1 MYWKFY
7 NLFKIDWENPL
18 EIWEKYGR
26 RYFMKPKMKFRFLK
40 RKYHGV
46 DPMNILEIYGVGLGW
61 KSKYGV
67 LEYEEDPYIEITLF
81 RYISLHIDFIAPK
94 YDEEA
99 FDVCYW
105 EGILSMM
112 NNVNNITGE
121 LKKPEEDALYD
132 SYVENQ
138 WVSHCNKE
146 KEEYPVQKT
155 IRPFLK
161 PLGKLILDIKIRE
174 AQVKEARENKNIE
187 QWLFVNK

>member
-1 MYWKFY
+1 MHWKFY
-7 NLFKIDWENPL
+7 NLFKIDWETPL

-26 RYFMKPKMKFRFLK
+26 RYFMKPKMKFRFLE

-46 DPMNILEIYGVGLGW
+46 DPVNILEIYGVGLGW

-81 RYISLHIDFIAPK
+81 KHISLHIDFVAPK
-94 YDEEA
+94 YDGEV

-112 NNVNNITGE
+112 NNVNSITGE

-132 SYVENQ
+132 SYLENQ
-138 WVSHCNKE
+138 WVSHYNKE
-146 KEEYPVQKT
+146 NKEYQVQKT
-155 IRPFLK
+155 IKPFLK
-161 PLGKLILDIKIRE
+161 PLGRLILDVKIRE
-174 AQVKEARENKNIE
+174 AQVKEARENGTLNSGY
-187 QWLFVNK
+187 W

>member
-1 MYWKFY
+1 
-7 NLFKIDWENPL
+7 
-18 EIWEKYGR
+18 
-26 RYFMKPKMKFRFLK
+26 MKFRFWK
-40 RKYHGV
+40 KYHGV

-81 RYISLHIDFIAPK
+81 KHISLHIDFLAPK
-94 YDEEA
+94 YNEKIDGEV

-112 NNVNNITGE
+112 NNVNSITGE

-138 WVSHCNKE
+138 WVSHYNKE
-146 KEEYPVQKT
+146 NGEYPVQQKT

-174 AQVKEARENKNIE
+174 AQVKEARKNGTLNSGY
-187 QWLFVNK
+187 W

>member
-18 EIWEKYGR
+18 EIWEKYGI
-26 RYFMKPKMKFRFLK
+26 RYFMKPKMKFRFFK

-61 KSKYGV
+61 KSKYGI

-94 YDEEA
+94 YDQEA

-112 NNVNNITGE
+112 NNVNSITGE

-138 WVSHCNKE
+138 WVSHYNKE
-146 KEEYPVQKT
+146 KDEYPAQKT
-155 IRPFLK
+155 IKPFLK
-161 PLGKLILDIKIRE
+161 PLGRLILDIKIRE
-174 AQVKEARENKNIE
+174 AQVKEARENGTLNSGY
-187 QWLFVNK
+187 W

>member
-1 MYWKFY
+1 MRWKFY

-26 RYFMKPKMKFRFLK
+26 KYFIKPKMKFRFWQ

-61 KSKYGV
+61 KSKYGM

-81 RYISLHIDFIAPK
+81 KHISLHIDFIAPK
-94 YDEEA
+94 YNGEVL
-99 FDVCYW
+99 DVCYW

-112 NNVNNITGE
+112 NNVNSITGE

-138 WVSHCNKE
+138 WVSHYNKE
-146 KEEYPVQKT
+146 DKEYPVQKT
-155 IRPFLK
+155 IKPFLK
-161 PLGKLILDIKIRE
+161 PLGKHILDIKIRE
-174 AQVKEARENKNIE
+174 AQVKGARENGTLNSGY
-187 QWLFVNK
+187 W